1 MGAKREQVPA
11 TTRKGRVAIPE
22 RLKVFDAEEQ
32 FGVLATDDAGI
43 PYTSLISYALTPDLK
58 MAIFATP
65 KGTRKYTN
73 ILHSAQVS
81 ILLDN
86 RSKSKNRLL
95 TTEAVTII
103 GIAKYVRRGKVWQE
117 LAEIFLRK
125 HPDLEEF
132 LNSPTTAL
140 IAVEISRYIH
150 VGRFQT
156 LSVWD
161 CK

>member
-1 MGAKREQVPA
+1 MGAKREQVPV
-11 TTRKGRVAIPE
+11 TTRRGRVAIPE
-22 RLKVFDAEEQ
+22 RLRVFDAEEQ
-32 FGVLATDDAGI
+32 FGVLATDDAGV

-58 MAIFATP
+58 TAIFATP

-73 ILHSAQVS
+73 ILHSAQIS
-81 ILLDN
+81 LLIDN
-86 RSKSKNRLL
+86 RSKSENRLL
-95 TTEAVTII
+95 KTEAVTII
-103 GIAKYVRRGKVWQE
+103 GIAKHVRKGKVWQE

-132 LNSPTTAL
+132 LNTSTTAL
-140 IAVEISRYIH
+140 VAVEVSRYIH

>member
-1 MGAKREQVPA
+1 MGAKREQVPV

-22 RLKVFDAEEQ
+22 RLRVFDAEEQ

>member
-1 MGAKREQVPA
+1 MGAKREQVPV

-22 RLKVFDAEEQ
+22 RLRVFDAEEQ
-32 FGVLATDDAGI
+32 FGVLATDDAGV

-81 ILLDN
+81 LLIDN
-86 RSKSKNRLL
+86 RSKNENRLL
-95 TTEAVTII
+95 KTEAVTII
-103 GIAKYVRRGKVWQE
+103 GIAKHVRKGKAWQE
-117 LAEIFLRK
+117 FAEIFLRK

-132 LNSPTTAL
+132 LNTPTTAL

-150 VGRFQT
+150 VSRFQT